1 MYTGTETAPVFS
13 PGVFPMTIFDAYYFP
28 VGQGTPIES
37 AQSNPSITIA
47 SAGVPEPSSFY
58 LSAIGLAGFAVYRAR
73 RRRRSLM
80 A

>member
-37 AQSNPSITIA
+37 PQTNPTITIA

-58 LSAIGLAGFAVYRAR
+58 LSMLGMAALAFAVGR
-73 RRRRSLM
+73 RLGVKSVR
-80 A
+80 